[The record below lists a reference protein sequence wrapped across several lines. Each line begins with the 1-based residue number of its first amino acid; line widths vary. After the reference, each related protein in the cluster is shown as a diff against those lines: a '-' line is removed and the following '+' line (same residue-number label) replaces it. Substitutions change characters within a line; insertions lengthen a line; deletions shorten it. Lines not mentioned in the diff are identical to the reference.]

1 MMNFRRTFHAV
12 IWKFPAGFALLLGLL
27 MLASWIDTS
36 AAQKLVDPDS
46 VAPEYRAAAE
56 KRRAEQ
62 LRLLQCSKKAD
73 EAKVPR
79 RDRAANISAC
89 LDR

>member
-1 MMNFRRTFHAV
+1 
-12 IWKFPAGFALLLGLL
+12 LLGV
-27 MLASWIDTS
+27 LALALWIDTS
-36 AAQKLVDPDS
+36 AAEKLVDPDS

-62 LRLLQCSKKAD
+62 LKLLQCSRKTD

-79 RDRAANISAC
+79 RDRAAHISAC